1 MAMNIRSIT
10 ELPEYPSS
18 LSVSLKA
25 DRSQPLSTALKDAI
39 SRWEINGG
47 GLGSIGFDMLSC
59 AENSYIEVAT
69 KNTSYKLDL
78 NKILDNIN
86 KTMAYVA
93 WLQSSGITREEAEE
107 LFVPYTGNM
116 HTGGKAVSGLYIATS
131 DNGTALCVN
140 GPVSFQDQTGRNIA
154 FSTNSA
160 SCFATYLS
168 ATNLSSKSISSTAL
182 TSISISGTN
191 LTASNLTASG
201 CLYAGQ
207 NGPDYKLTATKDNVT
222 ITDLTATSLTAG
234 NLCAGTNGN
243 EYKLTA
249 NSTTMKITNLTADNL
264 SSAQLTAVNLSA
276 GGASNTS
283 QYALQ
288 VSATAE
294 TTNENDQRYYIKA
307 KELSATMLDTPV
319 FQAQTIIATD
329 TLHAGKK
336 NDKDGAGYYVE
347 ASNKVNG
354 LSATTVTTDS
364 LHIKDLSVTEHLYAG
379 QNGNEWNL
387 TATNDCCKAQ
397 KLSATGLTA
406 SGISEL
412 TAKAACW
419 S

>member
-10 ELPEYPSS
+10 ELPDYPLSTPLTADSS
-18 LSVSLKA
+18 TA
-25 DRSQPLSTALKDAI
+25 LSTALKDAI
-39 SRWEINGG
+39 TEWEIDGG
-47 GLGSIGFDMLSC
+47 GLGSIGFQMLSC
-59 AENSYIEVAT
+59 AKNSYIEVAT
-69 KNTSYKLDL
+69 QNKSYKLDL

-93 WLQSSGITREEAEE
+93 WLQSSGITKEEAEE

-116 HTGGKAVSGLYIATS
+116 HAGGKAVTGLYIATP
-131 DNGTALCVN
+131 DTGTALKVD

-168 ATNLSSKSISSTAL
+168 ATNLSSKSISSTEL

-201 CLYAGQ
+201 RLYAGQ
-207 NGPDYKLTATKDNVT
+207 DGTSYNLLATNSAVK
-222 ITDLTATSLTAG
+222 IIDLTATNLTAG
-234 NLCAGTNGN
+234 NLCAGTNGS

-249 NSTTMKITNLTADNL
+249 NSSKMKIPNLTADNL
-264 SSAQLTAVNLSA
+264 SSAQLTAINLSA

-288 VSATAE
+288 VSATAD
-294 TTNENDQRYYIKA
+294 TINDQRYYIKA
-307 KELSATMLDTPV
+307 KELSATMLDTPI

-329 TLHAGKK
+329 TLRAGKK

-364 LHIKDLSVTEHLYAG
+364 LHIKDLYVTEHLYAG
-379 QNGNEWNL
+379 YNGNEWNL
-387 TATNDCCKAQ
+387 TATGDYCKAQ

-406 SGISEL
+406 SGGISEL